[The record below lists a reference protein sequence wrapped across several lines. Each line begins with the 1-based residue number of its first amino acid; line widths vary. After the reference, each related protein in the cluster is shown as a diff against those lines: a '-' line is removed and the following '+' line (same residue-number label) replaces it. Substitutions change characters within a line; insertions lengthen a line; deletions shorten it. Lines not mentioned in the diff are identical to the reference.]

1 VPQILADSPPPS
13 DDGDDWASL
22 SGSAPRWRD
31 DDSDRE
37 ADVFGDL
44 AGWEGEGGTRL
55 GALDDRERASHDDFF
70 SFADID
76 EGMTPSRTVFAE
88 VDDEPTGVWEEDEA
102 EFDRPAEPPR
112 RVATGQ
118 RVGRGPAPARGGR
131 PPGPPGG
138 VGPSDRDLTQAAVVG
153 VGFLALA
160 LVLFKIGPA
169 AALVLVVA
177 VIGMAVAELFGVL
190 RKQGYE
196 PVALAGITGTV
207 GMVIASYHYGY
218 GAIPT
223 VMFLTTAVC
232 LLWYLV
238 GAGVETPVMN
248 IGVTLLG
255 VCWVGIFGS
264 FAAFMLALGDPGLGI
279 LLAAILGTVGYDVGG
294 LFVGRNA
301 GRQPLSAASP
311 NKTVEGLAGGC
322 VIAFVIVVLLSVVVG
337 FGPIEGFGDGAIVGL
352 TVALFAPLGDLCE
365 SLVKRDL
372 GVKDMGSI
380 LPGHG
385 GLLDRFDG
393 LLFVLP
399 AVWLIATVKDFFF

>member
-1 VPQILADSPPPS
+1 
-13 DDGDDWASL
+13 
-22 SGSAPRWRD
+22 
-31 DDSDRE
+31 
-37 ADVFGDL
+37 
-44 AGWEGEGGTRL
+44 
-55 GALDDRERASHDDFF
+55 
-70 SFADID
+70 
-76 EGMTPSRTVFAE
+76 M
-88 VDDEPTGVWEEDEA
+88 
-102 EFDRPAEPPR
+102 
-112 RVATGQ
+112 
-118 RVGRGPAPARGGR
+118 
-131 PPGPPGG
+131 
-138 VGPSDRDLTQAAVVG
+138 VG

-160 LVLFKIGPA
+160 LILFKIGPA
-169 AALVLVVA
+169 AALILVTA
-177 VIGMAVAELFGVL
+177 VIGMAAAELFGVL

-207 GMVIASYHYGY
+207 CMVIASYHYGY

-238 GAGVETPVMN
+238 GAGTETPVMN

-255 VCWVGIFGS
+255 VCWVGVFGS
-264 FAAFMLALGDPGLGI
+264 FAAFMLALQDPGLGI

-322 VIAFVIVVLLSVVVG
+322 VIAFVLVVLLSAVVG
-337 FGPIEGFGDGAIVGL
+337 LGPIEGFGDGAIVGL
-352 TVALFAPLGDLCE
+352 TVALAAPLGDLCE
-365 SLVKRDL
+365 SLIKRDL

-399 AVWLIATVKDFFF
+399 AVWLVASVKDFFFS